1 MGGMNTGVS
10 VKAIVENEQRAAMA
24 AQSAVVEDRELTD
37 DEIKAGWD
45 KLCDASKSS
54 ERLLNALTTAKL
66 TVERRDGII
75 FLTYAVINDSLRMW
89 LSEKNSRIEAKYR
102 ELAGSSKVR
111 LVLDVQ
117 PEDPSAKL
125 VVSAEDKAK
134 EMMAA
139 NPKVKEMISELS
151 LEIK

>member
-1 MGGMNTGVS
+1 MGVS
-10 VKAIVENEQRAAMA
+10 VKAIVENEKKAAMA
-24 AQSAVVEDRELTD
+24 AQAATVEDRELTD
-37 DEIKAGWD
+37 DELKEGWK

-66 TVERRDGII
+66 TVERKDGVI

-89 LSEKNSRIEAKYR
+89 LSDKNARIEAKYR
-102 ELAGSSKVR
+102 ELSGSSKVR

-117 PEDPSAKL
+117 PEDPSTKV
-125 VVSAEDKAK
+125 VVSSEDKAK

-139 NPKVKEMISELS
+139 NPKVKEMITDLG